1 MTDGSASDD
10 PLDDAEWP
18 AETPRYRLVVPATAP
33 ELASIELL
41 ATVLDESPRSPAAA
55 TVRVGS
61 GRRDDRD
68 RVRHALADLAA
79 HSDVA
84 VGHEETTG
92 SVPLTGD
99 TFDALADVSPEIR
112 TLVVRDADGL
122 AIVTR
127 RDERFTFAMPDE
139 AIEAVESSLPSS
151 LRERLEGVS

>member
-10 PLDDAEWP
+10 PLADAEWP
-18 AETPRYRLVVPATAP
+18 AETPRYRLVVPATAS

-41 ATVLDESPRSPAAA
+41 ATVLDESPRSPATA
-55 TVRVGS
+55 TVRVGT

-68 RVRHALADLAA
+68 HIRHALADLAA

-84 VGHEETTG
+84 VGHEETSGT
-92 SVPLTGD
+92 VPLTDG

-112 TLVVRDADGL
+112 TLVVRDDDGL
-122 AIVTR
+122 ALVTR
-127 RDERFTFAMPDE
+127 RDERFTFALPDE

-151 LRERLEGVS
+151 LRERLEVVS